1 MINLEGHVSN
11 IVRAYRDAVKEAD
24 MDVRNETYYAL
35 EKCFKDGFSEGWIAA
50 TLWMNEREGCLSDRM
65 FREENLNA
73 KNSAIDDL
81 FGPDF
86 NFEGRKNED

>member
-50 TLWMNEREGCLSDRM
+50 TLWMDKHDGDLSDKT
-65 FREENLNA
+65 FRTENLDA

-81 FGPDF
+81 FSPDF
-86 NFEGRKNED
+86 